1 MDPRYLSI
9 TWLAPGVEKNKWI
22 FVVADRPIFTG
33 FTIPISYF
41 QVFFIFFIRSF
52 FYIFRFCLAFVFS
65 GFSWTTYFAKSKI
78 LYSWGY
84 VWALSPKWVFFF
96 KKSVNVLPLGH
107 FNFMW
112 NFRKKSYE
120 AFWRKTIYLLKYWH
134 SDQLTHWQ
142 RWFHRIAFC
151 LKAGVTKSN
160 LEVQQFVRYISF
172 KSLFGHALV
181 GLNMPI

>member
-22 FVVADRPIFTG
+22 FVVADRSIFTG
-33 FTIPISYF
+33 FTIPISHF

-96 KKSVNVLPLGH
+96 QKICQCFAFRSLQLHVEFQKKILRGILEKNHLSTEILT
-107 FNFMW
+107 
-112 NFRKKSYE
+112 
-120 AFWRKTIYLLKYWH
+120 FWPT
-134 SDQLTHWQ
+134 DTLT
-142 RWFHRIAFC
+142 
-151 LKAGVTKSN
+151 
-160 LEVQQFVRYISF
+160 EVIS
-172 KSLFGHALV
+172 
-181 GLNMPI
+181 

>member
-1 MDPRYLSI
+1 MIGPWSWKKQMDFCCCRSLYIYRFYNTYFIFSSFLYFLYSQLFLHFQVLSSFCIFRVFLDYIFCKIQNTLFLGARLSI
-9 TWLAPGVEKNKWI
+9 
-22 FVVADRPIFTG
+22 
-33 FTIPISYF
+33 IPKM
-41 QVFFIFFIRSF
+41 SF
-52 FYIFRFCLAFVFS
+52 
-65 GFSWTTYFAKSKI
+65 
-78 LYSWGY
+78 
-84 VWALSPKWVFFF
+84 FFF